1 MTIPAFDLLT
11 PASVAEASR
20 MLLDHGDE
28 ARPIAGGTT
37 LVILMKQ
44 RALRFSYLVDLQ
56 SIPGLG
62 RITET
67 DGGLSIGALATHRSV
82 ERSSLVSRYAPA
94 LVQAFSHV
102 GNVRIRETASVGGNL
117 AHADY
122 RLDPPPVLLVLG
134 AEVVLSGAQGTRVVT
149 LKDFYRGMY
158 ETVLEPGEILTEV
171 RVPRAPA
178 AQRTVY
184 ARFSSLSAND
194 WPCIGAAVSLSLD
207 GENVGELR
215 VGLSGVAEAPLL
227 AAGLDRFHDE
237 RCSEELWDAV
247 CDAID
252 GQLSPVSDLRG
263 SADYKREMTRV
274 FVKRTLRELAGPAA
288 SS

>member
-1 MTIPAFDLLT
+1 MP
-11 PASVAEASR
+11 
-20 MLLDHGDE
+20 
-28 ARPIAGGTT
+28 GGTT

-56 SIPGLG
+56 SIPGLD

-134 AEVVLSGAQGTRVVT
+134 AEVVLSGARGDPGGGTQGLLPRH
-149 LKDFYRGMY
+149 
-158 ETVLEPGEILTEV
+158 V
-171 RVPRAPA
+171 RDGAGAGGDPDGGA
-178 AQRTVY
+178 
-184 ARFSSLSAND
+184 
-194 WPCIGAAVSLSLD
+194 GAAGAGRRSPD
-207 GENVGELR
+207 GLR
-215 VGLSGVAEAPLL
+215 ALQL
-227 AAGLDRFHDE
+227 AL
-237 RCSEELWDAV
+237 
-247 CDAID
+247 
-252 GQLSPVSDLRG
+252 GQ
-263 SADYKREMTRV
+263 
-274 FVKRTLRELAGPAA
+274 
-288 SS
+288 

>member
-1 MTIPAFDLLT
+1 MTIPAFDLLR
-11 PASVAEASR
+11 PATVAEASR
-20 MLLDHGDE
+20 MLLDHGDD

-44 RALRFSYLVDLQ
+44 RALRFSHLVDLQ
-56 SIPGLG
+56 SIPGLE
-62 RITET
+62 RITDN

-82 ERSSLVSRYAPA
+82 ERSPLVQRRAPA

-122 RLDPPPVLLVLG
+122 RLDPPPVLLVHG
-134 AEVVLSGAQGTRVVT
+134 AEVVLAGAEGTRVVA

-158 ETVLEPGEILTEV
+158 ETAMEPGEILVEV
-171 RVPRAPA
+171 RVPHVAAGARA
-178 AQRTVY
+178 VY
-184 ARFSSLSAND
+184 SRFSSLSAND
-194 WPCIGAAVSLSLD
+194 WPCIGVAALLSLD
-207 GENVGELR
+207 GGNLGELR
-215 VGLSGVAEAPLL
+215 LGLGGVAETPLL
-227 AAGLDRFHDE
+227 AAGLERFLGE
-237 RCSEELWDAV
+237 SCSEELWDAV
-247 CDAID
+247 CDAVD
-252 GQLSPVSDLRG
+252 EQLSPVSDLRG

-274 FVKRTLRELAGPAA
+274 WVKRTLRELA

>member
-1 MTIPAFDLLT
+1 MPADRLPGIRTVMTIPAFDLLT

-20 MLLDHGDE
+20 MLLDYGDE

-44 RALRFSYLVDLQ
+44 RALRFSHLVDLQ
-56 SIPGLG
+56 SIPGLD

-134 AEVVLSGAQGTRVVT
+134 ADVVLSG
-149 LKDFYRGMY
+149 
-158 ETVLEPGEILTEV
+158 
-171 RVPRAPA
+171 
-178 AQRTVY
+178 
-184 ARFSSLSAND
+184 
-194 WPCIGAAVSLSLD
+194 
-207 GENVGELR
+207 
-215 VGLSGVAEAPLL
+215 
-227 AAGLDRFHDE
+227 
-237 RCSEELWDAV
+237 
-247 CDAID
+247 
-252 GQLSPVSDLRG
+252 LRG
-263 SADYKREMTRV
+263 PVWWRSRTSTAACTR
-274 FVKRTLRELAGPAA
+274 RCWNRGR
-288 SS
+288 S

>member
-1 MTIPAFDLLT
+1 M
-11 PASVAEASR
+11 AEASR

-28 ARPIAGGTT
+28 ARPIAGRTT

-44 RALRFSYLVDLQ
+44 RALRFSHLVDLQ
-56 SIPGLG
+56 SIPGLD

-82 ERSSLVSRYAPA
+82 ERSPLVQRRAPA
-94 LVQAFSHV
+94 LAQAFSHV

-122 RLDPPPVLLVLG
+122 RLDPPPALLVLD
-134 AEVVLSGAQGTRVVT
+134 AEVVLSGAQGERAVA

-158 ETVLEPGEILTEV
+158 ETVLEPGEILVEV
-171 RVPRAPA
+171 RVPRASETA
-178 AQRTVY
+178 RTVY
-184 ARFSSLSAND
+184 SRFSSLSAND
-194 WPCIGAAVSLSLD
+194 WPCIGVAALLSLEGD
-207 GENVGELR
+207 NVGKLR
-215 VGLSGVAEAPLL
+215 LGLSGVAEAPLL
-227 AAGLDRFHDE
+227 AAGLDRFQGE
-237 RCSEELWDAV
+237 RCSEELWGAV
-247 CDAID
+247 CDAVDEQI
-252 GQLSPVSDLRG
+252 SPVSDLRG

-274 FVKRTLRELAGPAA
+274 WVKRTLQGLVRSR